1 LGRQSQEFLILYNL
15 NMTQILKIIP
25 AFLLVFSLIGCQ
37 SDSDTTENIPQQSPQ
52 QEQGQQPDQMDALQ
66 QQPADIDIDVSDD
79 EIETFAD
86 ASMEARKIQMEGQEN
101 MIDIV
106 EDKGLD
112 IETYQTIAQATQQNK
127 PDTEADISEEDR
139 KKYEEASKELREA
152 QDEIQ
157 QEVVKTI
164 EDKGM
169 DMQRFQKISQAA
181 MQDKELQERIEKKFQ
196 EKMPDDQ
203 QQGTQQQPAN

>member
-1 LGRQSQEFLILYNL
+1 MGRQSQEFLILYNL

>member
-1 LGRQSQEFLILYNL
+1 
-15 NMTQILKIIP
+15 
-25 AFLLVFSLIGCQ
+25 
-37 SDSDTTENIPQQSPQ
+37 
-52 QEQGQQPDQMDALQ
+52 MDALQ

-139 KKYEEASKELREA
+139 KKYEEASKELKIGRESC
-152 QDEIQ
+152 
-157 QEVVKTI
+157 
-164 EDKGM
+164 
-169 DMQRFQKISQAA
+169 R
-181 MQDKELQERIEKKFQ
+181 EREWVR
-196 EKMPDDQ
+196 
-203 QQGTQQQPAN
+203 

>member
-1 LGRQSQEFLILYNL
+1 SQEFLILYNL